1 MIRESL
7 IRRLPELSFALLFGG
22 GVVLGGDAA
31 LAGLPKFLDAAMPGM
46 AAKADVSRSGTAHIT
61 LSRGFE
67 ASGFA
72 PQLLY
77 PVTAAPM
84 PAWLVEAIRV
94 DRLGTPP
101 M

>member
-31 LAGLPKFLDAAMPGM
+31 LAGLPKFLDAAVPGM
-46 AAKADVSRSGTAHIT
+46 AAKADVNSSSDRGAAHIGVA
-61 LSRGFE
+61 GFAE
-67 ASGFA
+67 SSFA
-72 PQLLY
+72 PQVFY

-84 PAWLVEAIRV
+84 PDWLVEAIRV
-94 DRLGTPP
+94 DRLG
-101 M
+101 